1 MKTLLLPFAALL
13 AAAPALA
20 AQTVAIEGG
29 DVYTAAGTPIR
40 GGTVVIVDGRITAV
54 GMNVAVPA
62 GARRIDARGKW
73 VTPGLIESNTQLG
86 LREVEGLAETN
97 DAEIRDVAQ
106 PGGSADQVQAAFNVS
121 EGLNPRSMVIPV
133 TRIAG
138 ITTAVTRPSGSLIS
152 GQGAMIDMLGTTVE
166 QMSIVSP
173 VGMFASISENARGTV
188 GGPRAAISM
197 RLREVLE
204 DARAYARNRQAFE
217 RGETRGFSVSRLDLE
232 ALQSVLTG
240 RQPLVLEAHRASDI
254 QLAIRIAR
262 EYDLRLIITGG
273 TEAWMV
279 ADDLARAR
287 VPVIVKVLNNL
298 PQSFESLGA
307 TYENAARL
315 RRAGVQVAITSG
327 ETFKAFNLRQEA
339 GNAVAYGL
347 PWAEA
352 FRAVTLYPAQIW
364 GVAERYGSLEPGKV
378 ANVVVWDGDPFEML
392 TRVEHVIIRGREV
405 PLISRE
411 TELRDRYRTIDDT
424 RRAYPRDRD

>member
-1 MKTLLLPFAALL
+1 MRKLLLPVAALL

-106 PGGSADQVQAAFNVS
+106 QGASADQVQAAFNVS

-152 GQGAMIDMLGTTVE
+152 GQGAMIDMAGNTVE
-166 QMSIVSP
+166 QMTVVSP

-217 RGETRGFSVSRLDLE
+217 RGDTRDFSASRLDLE
-232 ALQSVLTG
+232 ALQSVLAG

-262 EYDLRLIITGG
+262 EYGVRLVVTGG

-287 VPVIVKVLNNL
+287 VPVIIKVLNNL

-378 ANVVVWDGDPFEML
+378 ANVVVWNGDPFEML

-405 PLISRE
+405 PLVSRE
-411 TELRDRYRTIDDT
+411 TELRDRYRTIDDV
-424 RRAYPRDRD
+424 RRAYDRD

>member
-1 MKTLLLPFAALL
+1 MNRILLCAAGLAL
-13 AAAPALA
+13 AAAPSV
-20 AQTVAIEGG
+20 AQTIAIEGG

-40 GGTVVIVDGRITAV
+40 GGTVVIQNGRITAV
-54 GMNVAVPA
+54 GMGVAVPA
-62 GARRIDARGKW
+62 GAIRVDARGKW
-73 VTPGLIESNTQLG
+73 VTPGLIESSTQMG
-86 LREVEGLAETN
+86 LREIETN

-106 PGGSADQVQAAFNVS
+106 QREGTDQVQAAFNVT
-121 EGLNPRSMVIPV
+121 EGINPRAMVIPI

-138 ITTAVTRPSGSLIS
+138 ITTAVTRPGGSLIS
-152 GQGAMIDMLGTTVE
+152 GQGALIDLAGNRVE
-166 QMSIVSP
+166 EMTIVSP
-173 VGMFASISENARGTV
+173 VGMWASMSENARGSV
-188 GGPRAAISM
+188 GGPRAAVSM

-217 RGETRGFSVSRLDLE
+217 RGETRDYSASRLDLE
-232 ALQSVLTG
+232 ALQPVLAG
-240 RQPLVLEAHRASDI
+240 REPLVLEAHRASDI
-254 QLAIRIAR
+254 QLALRIAR
-262 EYDLRLIITGG
+262 EYELRLIVTGG

-327 ETFKAFNLRQEA
+327 ETFQAFNLRQEA

-364 GVAERYGSLEPGKV
+364 GVADRYGSLEAGKV

-392 TRVEHVIIRGREV
+392 TSVNRVFIRGQEV
-405 PLISRE
+405 PLVSRE
-411 TELRDRYRTIDDT
+411 TQLRDRYRTIDDA
-424 RRAYPRDRD
+424 RRPYNQ